1 MNAGGEI
8 VEKLQ
13 VYLLFFVL
21 VLQGVYTL
29 LKWILL
35 LFKNAVAIM
44 AVFRGNELIE

>member
-1 MNAGGEI
+1 MQGGKN
-8 VEKLQ
+8 VEKTTGLPP
-13 VYLLFFVL
+13 VFVL